1 MPAFDRISSIILF
14 LLIMT
19 VIGLPSAEGQN
30 DPVTVFAVVT
40 KVPKDRRQVTAQ
52 VVEGGAVSQATLIA
66 TDNILDNLIW
76 QKLEICHSL
85 RAEVWKT
92 GEGYRVAQLKVVD
105 AGMLPMPLQGIAGDC
120 LLKKALEYQQME

>member
-1 MPAFDRISSIILF
+1 MPAYHWIFSGILF
-14 LLIMT
+14 CLIPLLIPARPA
-19 VIGLPSAEGQN
+19 LAQN
-30 DPVTVFAVVT
+30 DPLTVFAVVT

-52 VVEGGAVSQATLIA
+52 VVEGGAVSQTTLIA
-66 TDNILDNLIW
+66 TDSVLDNLIW

-92 GEGYRVAQLKVVD
+92 AEGYRVVRLKVVE